1 MNIFKKYEPKNR
13 NENIIICPSKN
24 CGYIGPTTQLFNKK
38 KLKKIFK
45 TALYMTS

>member
-1 MNIFKKYEPKNR
+1 MNLLTKYEQKNR

-24 CGYIGPTTQLFNKK
+24 CGYIGPITQLFNKK

-45 TALYMTS
+45 TAL